1 MKNKQRIIE
10 ACLLHNVYTPE
21 EMQELLEQGKEPEVH
36 TKTYWQ
42 EKGKKPKEGIEGIKT
57 KLWKKKGE
65 EDKYF
70 LVNATLFSESM
81 VEDII

>member
-36 TKTYWQ
+36 TKTYWRG
-42 EKGKKPKEGIEGIKT
+42 KGKQPKEGIEGIKT
-57 KLWKKKGE
+57 KLWKKKEG

-70 LVNATLFSESM
+70 LVDAELYSASM
-81 VEDII
+81 VE